1 MKTSS
6 QNSGGWLPAFAV
18 MVAVCTWG
26 LVCMGGLVTSK
37 GVGMAVPDWP
47 TSYGYNMFALPV
59 STWLTGGVFDEHTHR
74 LWASTVGLLVVA
86 LTRWLGGSESRKPLI
101 AVGVSEIVMGVGLL
115 GVGPDWKGAGHF
127 LAGIGGVVLL
137 AGAAWFRNSPVEAPL
152 PRLGWL
158 AFWAVQLQGLLG
170 GLRVVLDKHVFSGTT
185 LGTAFGVFHGCLG
198 QAFLVLLCVIAF
210 RLSGFWRRLPAS
222 GTSPSS
228 FRWLLPLAT
237 GLVFLQLLLGALMR
251 HQHAGLAIHDFPL
264 AYDQVWP
271 ATDAQSLLRYNQNR
285 AEESEVTAFQ
295 IQLQMFHRLG
305 GMLAAGAILA
315 TWVQALRTGGFQSL
329 WGRMT
334 SAWAS
339 LVLVQVLLGIFTI
352 LRNKPADV
360 ATAHVAVGALTLVTG
375 CLLVLVSRRQE
386 RPAPVSAETGDIS
399 ALAPATR

>member
-1 MKTSS
+1 
-6 QNSGGWLPAFAV
+6 
-18 MVAVCTWG
+18 
-26 LVCMGGLVTSK
+26 
-37 GVGMAVPDWP
+37 
-47 TSYGYNMFALPV
+47 
-59 STWLTGGVFDEHTHR
+59 
-74 LWASTVGLLVVA
+74 
-86 LTRWLGGSESRKPLI
+86 
-101 AVGVSEIVMGVGLL
+101 
-115 GVGPDWKGAGHF
+115 
-127 LAGIGGVVLL
+127 
-137 AGAAWFRNSPVEAPL
+137 
-152 PRLGWL
+152 
-158 AFWAVQLQGLLG
+158 
-170 GLRVVLDKHVFSGTT
+170 
-185 LGTAFGVFHGCLG
+185 
-198 QAFLVLLCVIAF
+198 
-210 RLSGFWRRLPAS
+210 
-222 GTSPSS
+222 
-228 FRWLLPLAT
+228 
-237 GLVFLQLLLGALMR
+237 MR

-271 ATDAQSLLRYNQNR
+271 ATDAQALLRYNQNR

-305 GMLAAGAILA
+305 GLLAAGAIMS

-334 SAWAS
+334 SVWAS